1 MGFLTILEFIKCL
14 FANDASDD
22 DMDNDITSIS
32 KAKAQKSERIF
43 SRFIARIPE
52 DDLDDDELSTKLD
65 NILERFF

>member
-32 KAKAQKSERIF
+32 KAKAKKSERIF
-43 SRFIARIPE
+43 LGS
-52 DDLDDDELSTKLD
+52 LLVYQKMTWMTMNCLQ
-65 NILERFF
+65 N